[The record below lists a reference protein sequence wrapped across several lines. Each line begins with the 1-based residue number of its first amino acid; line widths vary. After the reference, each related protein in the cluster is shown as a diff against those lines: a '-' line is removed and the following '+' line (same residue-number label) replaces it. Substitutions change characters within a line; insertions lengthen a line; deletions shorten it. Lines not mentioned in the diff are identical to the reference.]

1 MRNLLIAMLL
11 MPALASCS
19 RPGST
24 EKEQKA
30 TEQHEPTLV
39 EMGFDA
45 QKQIGLRVT
54 SANVE
59 PLKESIEVT
68 GTVQPID
75 SHVGHVR
82 PLTGGRL
89 RAVLAKV
96 GDRVASGQ
104 PLAQLDNVEAGD
116 LSSQYL
122 SAQADLKK
130 LQAQQV
136 TAQKQLE
143 RDTHLVAIGAASQKE
158 LEASEAEEQAMRAS
172 IEAQESLIAGLNVR
186 MRRLGVDDGNES
198 SPSITA
204 IRSPFAG
211 VIVSVAAAP
220 GTVVDPT
227 SELFE
232 VADLSRVWVQADVY
246 EKDIGRIRVGQMA
259 SILVDSYPG
268 EEFTGKMTYIGD
280 IVDPQTRTVKVR
292 CEVLNPGTKLKLDMF
307 VSVSLPTTLT
317 KNALAVPA
325 TAIQQVEDD
334 KVVFVQRD
342 PTHFEKRVVQLGED
356 TGDWIEVIS
365 GLQKGDKVVSQG
377 AFFVKSELLK
387 EQLGGEE

>member
-1 MRNLLIAMLL
+1 MRNLLIAVLL
-11 MPALASCS
+11 MPVLASCS

-39 EMGFDA
+39 EMGIDA

-75 SHVGHVR
+75 SHVGHIR

-96 GDRVASGQ
+96 GDRVTSGQ

-116 LSSQYL
+116 LNSQYL

-130 LQAQQV
+130 LQAQQAV
-136 TAQKQLE
+136 AQEQLE
-143 RDTHLVAIGAASQKE
+143 RDTHLVAIGAVSQKE
-158 LEASEAEEQAMRAS
+158 LDSSKAEAKAMQAS
-172 IEAQESLIAGLNVR
+172 IEAQESLISGLNVR
-186 MRRLGVDDGNES
+186 MRRLGVDDGNQS
-198 SPSITA
+198 SPSIIA

-211 VIVSVAAAP
+211 VVINVAAAP
-220 GTVVDPT
+220 DTVVDPS

-259 SILVDSYPG
+259 SISVDSYPG
-268 EEFTGKMTYIGD
+268 EKFTGEMTYIGD
-280 IVDPQTRTVKVR
+280 IVDLQTRTVKVR
-292 CEVLNPGTKLKLDMF
+292 CEVPNPTTKLKLGMF
-307 VSVSLPTTLT
+307 VSVSLPTIFN

-325 TAIQQVEDD
+325 TAIQQVEAD

-342 PTHFEKRVVQLGED
+342 ATHFEKRVVQLGED
-356 TGDWIEVIS
+356 TGDWIEIIS
-365 GLQKGDKVVSQG
+365 GLQKGEKVVSQG

>member
-1 MRNLLIAMLL
+1 MRNLYIVVVL
-11 MPALASCS
+11 MPVLASCS
-19 RPGST
+19 HPAST
-24 EKEQKA
+24 EKEQNA
-30 TEQHEPTLV
+30 AEQRQSDLV

-45 QKQIGLRVT
+45 QKQVSLQVT
-54 SANVE
+54 SAAME
-59 PLKESIEVT
+59 TLKESIEVT

-75 SHVGHVR
+75 SHVGRVR

-89 RAVLAKV
+89 RTVLAKV
-96 GDRVASGQ
+96 GDKVRSGQ

-130 LQAQQV
+130 LQAQQAM
-136 TAQKQLE
+136 AQEQLE
-143 RDTHLVAIGAASQKE
+143 RDTHLVAIGAVAQKE
-158 LEASEAEEQAMRAS
+158 LDSSKAEEKAMQAS
-172 IEAQESLIAGLNVR
+172 IEAQESLLSGLNVR
-186 MRRLGVDDGNES
+186 MRRLGVDDGNQS
-198 SPSITA
+198 SPSIIA

-211 VIVSVAAAP
+211 VVINVAAAP
-220 GTVVDPT
+220 DTVVDPS

-246 EKDIGRIRVGQMA
+246 EKDIGRIRVGQTA
-259 SILVDSYPG
+259 SISVDSYPG
-268 EEFTGKMTYIGD
+268 EKFTGKMTYVGD

-292 CEVLNPGTKLKLDMF
+292 CEVPNPATKLKLGMF
-307 VSVSLPTTLT
+307 VSVSLPTTFT
-317 KNALAVPA
+317 KNALAIPA
-325 TAIQQVEDD
+325 TAVQQVENDE
-334 KVVFVQRD
+334 VVFVQRD
-342 PTHFEKRVVQLGED
+342 PTHFEKRVVQLGEN
-356 TGDWIEVIS
+356 TGEWIEITS